1 MVKRRSM
8 VVGLGALATGSGAV
22 FSSAAFSNSVTPS
35 SDMRVVVDE
44 DLTVEPGILFRDG
57 PDPDD
62 DFAPLSS
69 NTPYDSTVRNGN
81 DSPLFGGND
90 GLNDINVE
98 DLPAA
103 SANNEEDG
111 ALNLEVAVALD
122 VDGGQIG
129 NGPNGLIQINND
141 SVDDRDVAIRFSEFG
156 SDVADSGSAGSD
168 EVTEEQVVETYE
180 FYDSSD
186 TQISTDGGTANSNG
200 ILDDT
205 QNVPNTVTVG
215 AGETEQIHLAYHTDT
230 HAQAIQDATDF
241 DADPFS
247 ESQDTVNLVNEIEIG
262 VTNGTND
269 A

>member
-1 MVKRRSM
+1 
-8 VVGLGALATGSGAV
+8 
-22 FSSAAFSNSVTPS
+22 
-35 SDMRVVVDE
+35 MRVVVDE

-57 PDPDD
+57 SDPND
-62 DFAPLSS
+62 DFAPRAS
-69 NTPYDSTVRNGN
+69 NTLGSTVRNGN
-81 DSPLFGGND
+81 DAPLFGGNDND

-111 ALNLEVAVALD
+111 ALDLEVAVALD

-129 NGPNGLIQINND
+129 NGSNGLIQINND

-156 SDVADSGSAGSD
+156 SDVADSGSAGS
-168 EVTEEQVVETYE
+168 EVVTEEQVVETYE

-186 TQISTDGGTANSNG
+186 NQISTLGNTANGNG
-200 ILDDT
+200 ILNST
-205 QNVPNTVTVG
+205 QNVPNTVIVG
-215 AGETEQIHLAYHTDT
+215 AGETEQIHLNYRTDL
-230 HAQAIQDATDF
+230 HAQDIQDAADF
-241 DADPFS
+241 DNDPFT
-247 ESQDTVNLVNEIEIG
+247 ESQDTVNLVDEIKIG

>member
-1 MVKRRSM
+1 
-8 VVGLGALATGSGAV
+8 
-22 FSSAAFSNSVTPS
+22 
-35 SDMRVVVDE
+35 MRVVVDE

-57 PDPDD
+57 SDPND
-62 DFAPLSS
+62 DFAPRAS
-69 NTPYDSTVRNGN
+69 NTLGSTVRNGN
-81 DSPLFGGND
+81 DAPLFGGNGND
-90 GLNDINVE
+90 GLNDIDVE

-111 ALNLEVAVALD
+111 SLDLEVAVALD

-156 SDVADSGSAGSD
+156 SDVAASGSAGAD

-180 FYDSSD
+180 FYDASD
-186 TQISTDGGTANSNG
+186 TQISTDGETANSNG

-215 AGETEQIHLAYHTDT
+215 AGETEQIHLDYHTDT
-230 HAQAIQDATDF
+230 HAQAIQDAADF
-241 DADPFS
+241 DDDPFS
-247 ESQDTVNLVNEIEIG
+247 ESQDTVNLVDEIEIG